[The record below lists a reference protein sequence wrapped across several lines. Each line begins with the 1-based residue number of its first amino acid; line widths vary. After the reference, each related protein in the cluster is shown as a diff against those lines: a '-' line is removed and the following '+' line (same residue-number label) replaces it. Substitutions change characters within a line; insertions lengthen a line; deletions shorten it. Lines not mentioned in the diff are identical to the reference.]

1 MPEAITIKEEPTT
14 PLSLEDQNTLQ
25 EVEKSEETSTP
36 ETPETPELLAGKYKS
51 VEELEKGYQE
61 LQQKLGKGETTEEVS
76 ESEPEQQEE
85 TTSDP
90 REIYGEVIGSKL
102 DEAGIDFGDMNT
114 RWQESGQLTNEDY
127 GALEGAGFTREMV
140 DSYLSG
146 VQFRAAQDSELAANQ
161 VMSLKQ
167 EFGGEKAYGDM
178 IQWAGQNMNEAEINA
193 FNNMIKTPD
202 IEQIRMALAG
212 LKARYEGG
220 ANREP
225 QLIGGKTVKGVRDK
239 FESTAQLEAAM
250 NDEKYSKDPA
260 YRQKVID
267 KLGRSAIF

>member
-1 MPEAITIKEEPTT
+1 MPEAITIKEEATT
-14 PLSLEDQNTLQ
+14 PLSLEDQNAIQ
-25 EVEKSEETSTP
+25 EAEKT
-36 ETPETPELLAGKYKS
+36 ETPTEGTDLLAGKYKS
-51 VEELEKGYQE
+51 VEDLEKGYQE
-61 LQQKLGKGETTEEVS
+61 LQQKLSKGEPAEETEVTEES
-76 ESEPEQQEE
+76 EEKVEAV
-85 TTSDP
+85 DP

-127 GALEGAGFTREMV
+127 EALEGAGFTREMV
-140 DSYLSG
+140 NSYLSG
-146 VQFRAAQDSELAANQ
+146 VQFRAAQASELAANQ

-178 IQWAGQNMNEAEINA
+178 IQWAGQNLSEGEINA

-212 LKARYEGG
+212 LKAKYDSG

>member
-25 EVEKSEETSTP
+25 EVEKSEETS
-36 ETPETPELLAGKYKS
+36 TPETPELLAGKYKS

-127 GALEGAGFTREMV
+127 TDEWKFDKWKNV
-140 DSYLSG
+140 D
-146 VQFRAAQDSELAANQ
+146 V
-161 VMSLKQ
+161 VMIDAIH
-167 EFGGEKAYGDM
+167 EY
-178 IQWAGQNMNEAEINA
+178 NE
-193 FNNMIKTPD
+193 
-202 IEQIRMALAG
+202 
-212 LKARYEGG
+212 
-220 ANREP
+220 
-225 QLIGGKTVKGVRDK
+225 VKIY
-239 FESTAQLEAAM
+239 TL
-250 NDEKYSKDPA
+250 NT
-260 YRQKVID
+260 
-267 KLGRSAIF
+267 